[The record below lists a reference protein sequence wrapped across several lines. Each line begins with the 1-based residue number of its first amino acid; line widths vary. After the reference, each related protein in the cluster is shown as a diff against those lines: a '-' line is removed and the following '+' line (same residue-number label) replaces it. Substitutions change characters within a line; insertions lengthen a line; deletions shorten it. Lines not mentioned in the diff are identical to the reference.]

1 MSRIFHRPM
10 FRIGGSAGEGITS
23 GLRQEYK
30 RGRVVEPGGYDGEE
44 RGAINIDF
52 TKGFEHAKKRRDEIL
67 GKYPTGTSDADF
79 WLNWGTNILAQ
90 PGGRPI
96 LQTLG
101 TAAKEPLARMQEQKT
116 MERLGQREEDKDFLN
131 TWIAGRAA
139 VLGGESGSDFMHE
152 SKIDIGLE
160 AIINRQ
166 KHNQSW
172 NPEWEKLDPQAEDY
186 EKQKAARQKW
196 IDDRES
202 IQHILDQVST
212 QIGVDVDKIV
222 AAEGGIDN
230 IKRSNKIKLLESEEI
245 MTHPET
251 GVQIEVGEY
260 YEDNPQLVEIEIDK
274 MTIDDIKALIL
285 GAQGW
290 DYTGKKE
297 GGRAGYQGGE
307 LVEQEDVNIQT
318 PRGDIS
324 MQETVE
330 EGAMPDQL
338 SFQELRSRLPAE
350 VTDDII
356 RLITNSSEALTDFAK
371 IQTQQDVDNF
381 NAKYGVNLVLPS
393 EA

>member
-1 MSRIFHRPM
+1 MSRFLHRPM
-10 FRIGGSAGEGITS
+10 FRRGGSTGEGITS
-23 GLRQEYK
+23 GLTRLGYK
-30 RGRVVEPGGYDGEE
+30 SGGDDE

-67 GKYPTGTSDADF
+67 GKYPTGTSGADF
-79 WLNWGTNILAQ
+79 WLNFGTNILAQ

-101 TAAKEPLARMQEQKT
+101 TAAKEPLSRMQEQKT

-160 AIINRQ
+160 AITNRQ
-166 KHNQSW
+166 KHNKLW
-172 NPEWEKLDPQAEDY
+172 NPEWENLDPEAEDY
-186 EKQKAARQKW
+186 EKQKADRQKW

-202 IQHILDQVST
+202 IQHILNQVSQQT
-212 QIGVDVDKIV
+212 GVDVEAIV
-222 AAEGGIDN
+222 AAEGGYDN
-230 IKRSNKIKLLESEEI
+230 IKRANKIKLLQSEEM

-251 GVQIEVGEY
+251 GEQVEVGEY
-260 YEDNPQLVEIEIDK
+260 YTDNPELVEVVIDK
-274 MTIDDIKALIL
+274 MTIDDIKELTW

-297 GGRAGYQGGE
+297 GGRAGYQNAGAVGE
-307 LVEQEDVNIQT
+307 GQNVLQGEGAAVQE
-318 PRGDIS
+318 
-324 MQETVE
+324 ETIE
-330 EGAMPDQL
+330 EGTTPDQL
-338 SFQELRSRLPAE
+338 SFQELRSRLPVE
-350 VTDDII
+350 ITDDII
-356 RLITNSSEALTDFAK
+356 RLMVNSPEALTDFAQ

-381 NAKYGVNLVLPS
+381 NAKYGVNLVLAS